1 MEFSVAYNW
10 DPALFECL
18 AENGVEEIYA
28 KLDRDVTGGA
38 RPAFAMV
45 PSGWSS
51 LRLARRLADRHGIRV
66 NYVLNGVSLGSED
79 FSARFR
85 TRYQRFVGRLA
96 DLGVEVI
103 TLANP
108 WLAELTLAVAPQLE
122 LVVSSLA
129 HVRSLREARF
139 WEATGARVVIIDET
153 RNARLIRAVRD
164 HTSLQVEV
172 IANHLCWDWCPLK
185 ATHSAVSTSASRV
198 GAKGGLFYPS
208 WCDAHCQLARVEDPA
223 ELVRASWIRP
233 QDLDIYERWGAT
245 RLKICERLASTEDL
259 CRIVRAYRARR
270 YDGDLVELFPKMRA
284 TPRRSL
290 LRSLAGT
297 GIGRHLPLR
306 AADTLRRAYERP
318 RTHMDAAAFDGF
330 LEAFERIDCRST
342 DCARCGHCEAYARR
356 AVRRELPRRL
366 PDDLRA
372 LLAVTRGEERP

>member
-18 AENGVEEIYA
+18 VEHGAGEIYA
-28 KLDRDVTGGA
+28 KFDRDITGGA

-51 LRLARRLADRHGIRV
+51 LRVALRLADRHGIRV
-66 NYVLNGVSLGSED
+66 NYVLNGVALGAED

-85 TRYQRFVGRLA
+85 ARYQRFVRRLA
-96 DLGVEVI
+96 DLGVQLI
-103 TLANP
+103 TVANP
-108 WLAELTLAVAPQLE
+108 WLAELTRAAAPRLE

-139 WEATGARVVIIDET
+139 WEAAGARVVIIDET
-153 RNARLIRAVRD
+153 RNARLIRAVRAY
-164 HTSLQVEV
+164 TSLQVEV

-185 ATHSAVSTSASRV
+185 ATHSAVSTSASRE

-233 QDLDIYERWGAT
+233 QDLSVYERWGAT

-259 CRIVRAYRARR
+259 CRIVGAYRARR
-270 YDGDLVELFPKMRA
+270 FEGDLVDLFPKMRA
-284 TPRRSL
+284 TPRRSW

-297 GIGRHLPLR
+297 GVGRHLPFR
-306 AADTLRRAYERP
+306 AIDLLRRAYERP
-318 RTHMDAAAFDGF
+318 RTRMDAEAFDGF
-330 LEAFERIDCRST
+330 LQAFERIDCRST
-342 DCARCGHCEAYARR
+342 DCASCGHCEAYARR
-356 AVRRELPRRL
+356 AVRREIPPRL

-372 LLAVTRGEERP
+372 LMAVTRGEEGP